1 MFESV
6 IRWLKGGQQQTGKD
20 ITKNRLKL
28 ILAYDRTEISPEI
41 LDALKEDM
49 FLTISKY
56 FDIKEED
63 VVMNISRSDES
74 VALMANIPIIGMKR
88 QPVVNS

>member
-1 MFESV
+1 MFEAV
-6 IRWLKGGQQQTGKD
+6 VRWLRGGSGSKD
-20 ITKNRLKL
+20 ICKSRLKL
-28 ILAYDRTEISPEI
+28 ILAYDRTEISPDV

-63 VVMNISRSDES
+63 VIMNISKSEDT

-88 QPVVNS
+88 QTT